1 MVLVGDF
8 GLATSSLAA
17 VDPSDVASPSIT
29 MEADM
34 TLGSFCLR
42 VLLSSRYSDYNLAE
56 VGTRLY
62 IAPKVQ
68 SRRRGRGPRD
78 HSKADMYSLGVRFF
92 SSPSPVIPT
101 CFSYTGIRR
110 LYSSR

>member
-29 MEADM
+29 MEADV
-34 TLGSFCLR
+34 TLGSFCFACFFRLGILIITLQR
-42 VLLSSRYSDYNLAE
+42 SEQGCISRPRYNREGEDEVLE
-56 VGTRLY
+56 
-62 IAPKVQ
+62 IIQ
-68 SRRRGRGPRD
+68 RRICTV
-78 HSKADMYSLGVRFF
+78 LECVF